1 MLRPSSG
8 TRLAA
13 KLGAAVAALALFGFS
28 LTGLAGL
35 DSRLATAVGEER
47 DAIPVKY
54 ETPGERWER
63 DCPRDAEPS
72 SDPRGAE
79 RYPS

>member
-1 MLRPSSG
+1 MPRPSSRA
-8 TRLAA
+8 RLVA

-47 DAIPVKY
+47 EIPVKY
-54 ETPGERWER
+54 DAPGERWER

>member
-1 MLRPSSG
+1 M
-8 TRLAA
+8 RLAA

-47 DAIPVKY
+47 NAIPVKY
-54 ETPGERWER
+54 EAPGERWER